1 MTRLDNP
8 KKNPLAR
15 RKNRP
20 RLIGGAYIPA
30 DQGHNLRITWHAL
43 GAFVETDDFLF
54 VSIAHSVIVPLYR
67 YYSSQ
72 SKCTRGKYAYL
83 MNLKNGPMATDNL
96 IKSKSEKTKW

>member
-30 DQGHNLRITWHAL
+30 DLLAEAQKRRIEMVEREIATQTYLALPFQRRVWIRIKLFFINLWKKIR
-43 GAFVETDDFLF
+43 
-54 VSIAHSVIVPLYR
+54 R
-67 YYSSQ
+67 Q
-72 SKCTRGKYAYL
+72 
-83 MNLKNGPMATDNL
+83 
-96 IKSKSEKTKW
+96 

>member
-30 DQGHNLRITWHAL
+30 DLLAEAQKRRIEIVEREIATQTYLALSLQRRVWIRIKLFFINLWKKIR
-43 GAFVETDDFLF
+43 
-54 VSIAHSVIVPLYR
+54 R
-67 YYSSQ
+67 Q
-72 SKCTRGKYAYL
+72 
-83 MNLKNGPMATDNL
+83 
-96 IKSKSEKTKW
+96 

>member
-30 DQGHNLRITWHAL
+30 DLLAEAQKRRIEMVEREIATQTYLALPLQRRVWIRIKLFFINLWKKIR
-43 GAFVETDDFLF
+43 
-54 VSIAHSVIVPLYR
+54 R
-67 YYSSQ
+67 Q
-72 SKCTRGKYAYL
+72 
-83 MNLKNGPMATDNL
+83 
-96 IKSKSEKTKW
+96 

>member
-30 DQGHNLRITWHAL
+30 DLLAEAQKRRIEM
-43 GAFVETDDFLF
+43 VE
-54 VSIAHSVIVPLYR
+54 R
-67 YYSSQ
+67 E
-72 SKCTRGKYAYL
+72 
-83 MNLKNGPMATDNL
+83 MATQTYLALPLRRRVRIRIKLFFINL
-96 IKSKSEKTKW
+96 WKKIRRQ

>member
-30 DQGHNLRITWHAL
+30 DLLAEAQKRRIEMVEREIATQTYLALSLRRRVWIRIKLFFINLWKKIR
-43 GAFVETDDFLF
+43 
-54 VSIAHSVIVPLYR
+54 R
-67 YYSSQ
+67 Q
-72 SKCTRGKYAYL
+72 
-83 MNLKNGPMATDNL
+83 
-96 IKSKSEKTKW
+96 

>member
-30 DQGHNLRITWHAL
+30 DLLAEAQKRRIEM
-43 GAFVETDDFLF
+43 VEREMAT
-54 VSIAHSVIVPLYR
+54 
-67 YYSSQ
+67 Q
-72 SKCTRGKYAYL
+72 AYL
-83 MNLKNGPMATDNL
+83 TLPFRRRVRIRIKLFFINLWKK
-96 IKSKSEKTKW
+96 IRRQ

>member
-30 DQGHNLRITWHAL
+30 DLLAEAQKRRIEMVEREIATQTYLALPLRRRVWIRIKLFFINLWKKLR
-43 GAFVETDDFLF
+43 
-54 VSIAHSVIVPLYR
+54 R
-67 YYSSQ
+67 Q
-72 SKCTRGKYAYL
+72 
-83 MNLKNGPMATDNL
+83 
-96 IKSKSEKTKW
+96 

>member
-30 DQGHNLRITWHAL
+30 DLLAEAQKRRIEM
-43 GAFVETDDFLF
+43 VEREMTT
-54 VSIAHSVIVPLYR
+54 
-67 YYSSQ
+67 Q
-72 SKCTRGKYAYL
+72 AYL
-83 MNLKNGPMATDNL
+83 ELPLRRRVRIRIKLFFINLWKK
-96 IKSKSEKTKW
+96 IRRQ

>member
-30 DQGHNLRITWHAL
+30 DLLAEAQKRRIEMIEREMAT
-43 GAFVETDDFLF
+43 
-54 VSIAHSVIVPLYR
+54 
-67 YYSSQ
+67 Q
-72 SKCTRGKYAYL
+72 AYL
-83 MNLKNGPMATDNL
+83 ALPLRRRVRIRIKLFIINLWKK
-96 IKSKSEKTKW
+96 IRRQ

>member
-30 DQGHNLRITWHAL
+30 DLLAEAQKRRIEMVEREIATQTYLALPIQRRVWIRIKLFFINLWKKIR
-43 GAFVETDDFLF
+43 
-54 VSIAHSVIVPLYR
+54 R
-67 YYSSQ
+67 Q
-72 SKCTRGKYAYL
+72 
-83 MNLKNGPMATDNL
+83 
-96 IKSKSEKTKW
+96 